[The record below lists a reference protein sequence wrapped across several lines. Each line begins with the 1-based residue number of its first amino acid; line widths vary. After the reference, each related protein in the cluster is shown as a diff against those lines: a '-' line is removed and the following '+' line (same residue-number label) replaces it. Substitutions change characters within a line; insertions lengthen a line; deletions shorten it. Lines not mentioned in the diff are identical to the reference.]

1 MNIKPHETEARSGA
15 ELEYLT
21 LREEALR
28 RSEQRQSLLSIT
40 VTLAAAFLGI
50 GWGTGGAVALMIFP
64 PMAALLALVWAQNEV
79 HVHRIN
85 VYIREQLSQ
94 RVPGLIWEQY
104 RREDMM
110 RHRIG
115 KFPLDILAVG
125 GVFIGAQILAV
136 VLAVFR
142 FETYD
147 LVQWVL
153 LIADI
158 GSILL
163 LLWTLNYLR
172 RLITQ

>member
-1 MNIKPHETEARSGA
+1 MNIVPHEAESRSGA

-28 RSEQRQSLLSIT
+28 RGEQRQSLLGIT

-64 PMAALLALVWAQNEV
+64 PMAALLALVWVQNEA
-79 HVHRIN
+79 HVNRIN
-85 VYIREQLSQ
+85 VYIRENLSL
-94 RVPGLIWEQY
+94 RIPGLLWEQY
-104 RREDMM
+104 RREQML
-110 RHRIG
+110 RNRVG
-115 KFPLDILAVG
+115 KYPLDILAVG

-136 VLAVFR
+136 VLALFR
-142 FETYD
+142 FETRD

-153 LIADI
+153 IAVDI
-158 GSILL
+158 ASILL

-172 RLITQ
+172 RLTTQ